1 MVVVKHI
8 DITKLLDFQGGRA
21 QRVEFDTVR
30 SIIASRTWSAPNAR
44 FAPTNSLHFRL
55 RRTAHCADIQLVCHV
70 GTWVRIS
77 LSHSAKNENTPRGG
91 ASIFGETDHFKSE
104 PYGADLIMAAE
115 RGEPPT
121 TAGGGSIVGGE
132 VSRNKRSA
140 LCAAAPIEA
149 AEGSHPAP
157 PESKKRP
164 KALDSG
170 GAGGIRTHVP
180 VARQTDFES
189 APL

>member
-8 DITKLLDFQGGRA
+8 DITKLLDFQRGACTAGGIRY
-21 QRVEFDTVR
+21 R
-30 SIIASRTWSAPNAR
+30 SLNHRLSRQSAPDAR

-77 LSHSAKNENTPRGG
+77 LSHSAKNENTPRGST
-91 ASIFGETDHFKSE
+91 SIFDETDHFKSE

-149 AEGSHPAP
+149 AEGFHPAP

-170 GAGGIRTHVP
+170 GAGGIRIRVLL
-180 VARQTDFES
+180 F
-189 APL
+189 LG